1 MRIRFI
7 IGTASLGLVLAVAP
21 LGGTAIG
28 FAQTAFAKGGNGGG
42 NGNGNGNG
50 GDHGRANW
58 RNQPDH
64 GVVTVEVLNQLVREN
79 PGNMTQ
85 AIRSWLTR
93 GNKK

>member
-1 MRIRFI
+1 LVYPALALGILIAFWRAFKRTPAENIP
-7 IGTASLGLVLAVAP
+7 IGIP
-21 LGGTAIG
+21 LGPLA
-28 FAQTAFAKGGNGGG
+28 A

-50 GDHGRANW
+50 GGHGRANW
-58 RNQPDH
+58 RNQPDQ